1 LIVQYVENKLIST
14 MWCKMLSA
22 QDVMKHGFSG
32 KKVGEILK
40 NSKTWSPEQIEH
52 FKNTGEKPV
61 FLKDDLSIKEDS
73 VLEWMIENSCVKG
86 MFSSNSERRR
96 TLNDGHV
103 EINGMKM
110 KADDKF
116 PLNNLK
122 SLVFF
127 KGTQKQCTMM

>member
-1 LIVQYVENKLIST
+1 
-14 MWCKMLSA
+14 MLSA

-116 PLNNLK
+116 PFNNLK